1 MISEAFLTTVQVNF
15 KCQLGRPRCP
25 HMQTNI
31 ILNGPLRMFWD
42 EMSDF
47 NILFYTGVQ
56 LINNVVSVSGV
67 QQSDSVVH
75 VMYNYSFS
83 DYFLILG

>member
-1 MISEAFLTTVQVNF
+1 
-15 KCQLGRPRCP
+15 
-25 HMQTNI
+25 MQMNI

-67 QQSDSVVH
+67 QQSDSVLHVH
-75 VMYNYSFS
+75 IS
-83 DYFLILG
+83 ILFQILFPFRLLHNTEQNSLAIM

>member
-1 MISEAFLTTVQVNF
+1 M
-15 KCQLGRPRCP
+15 
-25 HMQTNI
+25 MQTNI

-56 LINNVVSVSGV
+56 LINSVVWVSGV
-67 QQSDSVVH
+67 QQSDSV
-75 VMYNYSFS
+75 MYYMHLFFFKLFS
-83 DYFLILG
+83 HFRLLDNIKQSSLCYPVGPS

>member
-1 MISEAFLTTVQVNF
+1 
-15 KCQLGRPRCP
+15 
-25 HMQTNI
+25 MQMNI

-83 DYFLILG
+83 NYFLILG

>member
-1 MISEAFLTTVQVNF
+1 
-15 KCQLGRPRCP
+15 
-25 HMQTNI
+25 MQTNI

-56 LINNVVSVSGV
+56 LINNVVSVSG
-67 QQSDSVVH
+67 
-75 VMYNYSFS
+75 
-83 DYFLILG
+83 GTAK

>member
-1 MISEAFLTTVQVNF
+1 
-15 KCQLGRPRCP
+15 
-25 HMQTNI
+25 MQTNI

-56 LINNVVSVSGV
+56 LINNVVSVSGGTAKWF
-67 QQSDSVVH
+67 SYILH
-75 VMYNYSFS
+75 VPIHFQII
-83 DYFLILG
+83 FPF